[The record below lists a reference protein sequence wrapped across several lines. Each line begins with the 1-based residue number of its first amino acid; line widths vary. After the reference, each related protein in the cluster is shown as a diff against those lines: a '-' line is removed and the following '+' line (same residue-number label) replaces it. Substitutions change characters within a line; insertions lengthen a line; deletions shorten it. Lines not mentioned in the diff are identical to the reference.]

1 MSTFKVTVEK
11 LRILEHPNAD
21 ALELA
26 EVGLYRAVV
35 RKGQYKTGDY
45 ALYIPEQAVLPPEL
59 IDELGLTGKL
69 AGKEKNR
76 VKAVRLRGELS
87 QGIVCRPES
96 LKINWTVD
104 LSEEWFVDGMRIWA
118 GQRDCEADRSE
129 DLGITKWVPPIPVGM
144 AGDVEAATNL
154 LRWIEIE
161 NIKRYP
167 GMFEPGEEVIATE
180 KIHGTCFLLTYDV
193 YEEKFLVTSK
203 GMGSKNLVLK
213 ESDTNLYWRAARRFD
228 LKNLAQEIADAFS
241 SGRVGLFGEVFGKG
255 VQDLHYGRDAGSDD
269 TLGFALF
276 DVMVQEKEGD
286 VRFLSA
292 EFFNANVRNAAYH
305 ARTFIPV
312 APVLYRG
319 PYDYE
324 LLAKLAEGK
333 EQVSGRELHIREGLV
348 VRPQREQRSELT
360 GGRKIAKFV
369 SDAYLTRGG
378 DATEYE

>member
-1 MSTFKVTVEK
+1 MSTFKVTLEK

-35 RKGQYKTGDY
+35 RKGEFKTGDY
-45 ALYIPEQAVLPPEL
+45 ALYIPEQAILPPEL
-59 IDELGLTGKL
+59 LEELGLTGKL
-69 AGKEKNR
+69 AGKDKNR

-87 QGIVCRPES
+87 QGIVCRPAA
-96 LKINWTVD
+96 LRGDPD
-104 LSEEWFVDGMRIWA
+104 LVKLLDDDGAPTIP
-118 GQRDCEADRSE
+118 QPDYADL
-129 DLGITKWVPPIPVGM
+129 LGITKWVPPIPVGM
-144 AGDVEAATNL
+144 AGDVEAAPNL
-154 LRWIEIE
+154 LRWIDIE

-193 YEEKFLVTSK
+193 YEEEFIVTSK
-203 GMGSKNLVLK
+203 GMGGKNLALK
-213 ESDTNLYWRAARRFD
+213 ESDSNLYWRAARRFD
-228 LKNLAQEIADAFS
+228 LKNLAREIADAFN

-255 VQDLHYGRDAGSDD
+255 VQDLHYGRDAGHDD

-276 DVMVQEKEGD
+276 DAMVQDPDGD
-286 VRFLSA
+286 TRFLSA
-292 EFFNANVRNAAYH
+292 AFFNTNVKNAAFK
-305 ARTFIPV
+305 ARAMVPT
-312 APVLYRG
+312 APVLYEG
-319 PYDYE
+319 PYDYD

-333 EQVSGRELHIREGLV
+333 EQVSGKELHIREGLV
-348 VRPQREQRSELT
+348 VRPLREQRSELT